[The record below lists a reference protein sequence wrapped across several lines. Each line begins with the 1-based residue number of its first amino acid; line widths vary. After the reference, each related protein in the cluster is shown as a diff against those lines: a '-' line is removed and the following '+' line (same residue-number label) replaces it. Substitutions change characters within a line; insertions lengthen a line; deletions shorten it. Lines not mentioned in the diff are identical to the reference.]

1 MPWAKGQSGNA
12 GGRATSR
19 SNRAREAIIRVVDE
33 QSDKIAGWFE
43 GLEEAEGKGAA
54 IKAFVA
60 LAEFALPKLAR
71 TEISGDLNI
80 SKLTDA
86 ELDAQVAAAA
96 ASLGFV
102 RKDVS

>member
-1 MPWAKGQSGNA
+1 MAWAKGQSGNP
-12 GGRATSR
+12 GGRGTSR
-19 SNRAREAIIRVVDE
+19 TNRAREAIIRVVDE
-33 QSDKIAGWFE
+33 QSGNIAKWFD
-43 GLEEAEGKGAA
+43 GLEDAEGKGAA

-86 ELDAQVAAAA
+86 ELDAQIAEAAARI
-96 ASLGFV
+96 GFV
-102 RKDVS
+102 RKEGP